1 MAHSHEGR
9 RGLGVPGRQHPCYI
23 PLMHSSIHSD
33 QVLRELALS
42 IARNNVGA
50 QLPIHSVIAGEGLT
64 QTEYDQIA
72 ANPQYKRYL
81 EAYTTELRENGF
93 SFAAKSRVL
102 AEDLLPTAY
111 HMAKDPD
118 VPAAT
123 RAKMIENLV
132 DWGDLKPKN
141 SLNQASGPGFSITI
155 NLPST
160 PNSAPKT
167 LVLEAETAEI
177 VQKTVENTPRAP
189 ILLVEDD
196 SYEYA
201 GDDYT

>member
-1 MAHSHEGR
+1 
-9 RGLGVPGRQHPCYI
+9 
-23 PLMHSSIHSD
+23 MHSSINAD
-33 QVLRELALS
+33 QLLRSLALS
-42 IARNNVGA
+42 VARNNVGA
-50 QLPIHSVIAGEGLT
+50 GRPLHEIIASEGLV
-64 QTEYDQIA
+64 QSEYDDIA
-72 ANPQYKRYL
+72 ANPQFKKYVTQYEGELK
-81 EAYTTELRENGF
+81 EAGF

-141 SLNQASGPGFSITI
+141 SSNAAAGPGFSITI

-160 PNSAPKT
+160 DKTPAQT
-167 LVLEAETAEI
+167 LVLEAEPTQKPLEMPETPFLMKEIAEN
-177 VQKTVENTPRAP
+177 VQKTP
-189 ILLVEDD
+189 LVVLSEPDD
-196 SYEYA
+196 YEYA
-201 GDDYT
+201 GDDIL

>member
-1 MAHSHEGR
+1 
-9 RGLGVPGRQHPCYI
+9 
-23 PLMHSSIHSD
+23 MHSSIHSD

-42 IARNNVGA
+42 IARNTVGA
-50 QLPIHSVIAGEGLT
+50 QLPIHGVIAGEGLT

-81 EAYTTELRENGF
+81 EAYTTELKENGF

-102 AEDLLPTAY
+102 AEDLLPVAY

-141 SLNQASGPGFSITI
+141 TANSTAGPGFSITI

-160 PNSAPKT
+160 ANSAPKT
-167 LVLEAETAEI
+167 LVLEAETPENPPQIAETP
-177 VQKTVENTPRAP
+177 QKTP
-189 ILLVEDD
+189 ILLVEADD
-196 SYEYA
+196 YEYA

>member
-1 MAHSHEGR
+1 
-9 RGLGVPGRQHPCYI
+9 
-23 PLMHSSIHSD
+23 MHASINAD
-33 QVLRELALS
+33 QLLRSLALS

-50 QLPIHSVIAGEGLT
+50 QLPVHTVLAAEGLV
-64 QTEYDQIA
+64 QAEYDEIA
-72 ANPQYKRYL
+72 KNPQFQTYVTQY
-81 EAYTTELRENGF
+81 EADLKEQGF

-111 HMAKDPD
+111 HMARDPD

-132 DWGDLKPKN
+132 EWGDLKPKN
-141 SLNQASGPGFSITI
+141 AGLQAQGPGFSITI

-167 LVLEAETAEI
+167 LVLEAETPQNTLEVAEKQ
-177 VQKTVENTPRAP
+177 QKTP

-196 SYEYA
+196 NYEYA

>member
-1 MAHSHEGR
+1 
-9 RGLGVPGRQHPCYI
+9 
-23 PLMHSSIHSD
+23 
-33 QVLRELALS
+33 
-42 IARNNVGA
+42 VGA
-50 QLPIHSVIAGEGLT
+50 QLPIHGVIAGEGLT

-72 ANPQYKRYL
+72 ANPQFQRYL

-102 AEDLLPTAY
+102 AEDLLPVAY

-141 SLNQASGPGFSITI
+141 SSNSTAGPGFSITI
-155 NLPST
+155 NIPTVGQT
-160 PNSAPKT
+160 PAKT
-167 LVLEAETAEI
+167 IVLEAENAENPQKTLENAEI
-177 VQKTVENTPRAP
+177 TEKYQISLAEP
-189 ILLVEDD
+189 DD
-196 SYEYA
+196 YVYA

>member
-1 MAHSHEGR
+1 
-9 RGLGVPGRQHPCYI
+9 
-23 PLMHSSIHSD
+23 MHSSINSD
-33 QVLRELALS
+33 QLLRELALS

-50 QLPIHSVIAGEGLT
+50 KLPIYSVVAGEGLT
-64 QTEYDQIA
+64 QPEYDQIA
-72 ANPQYKRYL
+72 ANPQYVRYL
-81 EAYTTELRENGF
+81 DAYTTELKENGF

-132 DWGDLKPKN
+132 DWADLKPKN
-141 SLNQASGPGFSITI
+141 NGISAAGPGFSITI

-160 PNSAPKT
+160 PNSASKT
-167 LVLEAETAEI
+167 LVLEAETPQTTLEI
-177 VQKTVENTPRAP
+177 TDVVQKEP
-189 ILLVEDD
+189 ILLTEGDE
-196 SYEYA
+196 YEYA
-201 GDDYT
+201 GDDYL